1 MQKMHKNALRT
12 AGRYAIIYIRQ
23 DN

>member
-1 MQKMHKNALRT
+1 MQKMHKNALHT